1 MMTEEPAAAMIR
13 ETHDVLR
20 GAMDVGVADS
30 VIPPAMARKLDDSL
44 FVFSGFKTAQELKE
58 ASSMLR
64 KADGSVKPFSEF
76 YKQVRAVDDTYNV
89 HYLEAEY
96 NFAISSSQMAASWA
110 EVEAGGDRYELQYRT
125 AGDSHVRAEHRPLNG
140 ITLPPDDPFWQ
151 KYYPPNGWNCRCTV
165 RQVRKGK
172 FRSSDPEKAMELG
185 DKATDTPKQKIFRF
199 NPGIDRQLFPPHH
212 PYYKLSKDAAEEVD
226 SVVYEV
232 SGQRERDDDRMEE
245 MMAELPDNLTP
256 QEKRAI
262 CENNIELEKALGITK
277 GRPMTVEE
285 ADKQNANPRLGEHQG
300 YGINCQTCVPTYL
313 LRSRGFDITAKPNK
327 PGSLLAY
334 LSNGTKAWEVWKNPD
349 GTQATYVSVT
359 EWLESKNYKIMTE
372 KRWLEFFDETCKEV
386 GIYGLSIGWK
396 GKGGHMTVLQRF
408 PDGEL
413 RYIEPQY
420 DNSQGSGRENININY
435 LAIRGAAKQHKCRGI
450 MRLDNK
456 LFNPAFV
463 EIFDK

>member
-1 MMTEEPAAAMIR
+1 MTEEPAAAMIR

-64 KADGSVKPFSEF
+64 KADGSIKPFSEF

-232 SGQRERDDDRMEE
+232 SGQQERDADRIEE

-262 CENNIELEKALGITK
+262 CENNIELEKALGVAK
-277 GRPMTVEE
+277 GE
-285 ADKQNANPRLGEHQG
+285 AMDYERANRGKENPNFYKSDG
-300 YGINCQTCVPTYL
+300 YKVNCQTCTVTHW
-313 LRSRGFDITAKPNK
+313 LRRLGFDVEAKPNVK
-327 PGSLLAY
+327 NSAYNELDRLKLTWKQRFINIDGSDVDYDFTYKWQDRKGYKTMTASRLNEYLLEK
-334 LSNGTKAWEVWKNPD
+334 LSEDGVYEIYCAWKSQGAHVFCAERRGGD
-349 GTQATYVSVT
+349 
-359 EWLESKNYKIMTE
+359 L
-372 KRWLEFFDETCKEV
+372 RFFDPQSGNDDVRDYIGRMKPSRV
-386 GIYGLSIGWK
+386 G
-396 GKGGHMTVLQRF
+396 V
-408 PDGEL
+408 
-413 RYIEPQY
+413 
-420 DNSQGSGRENININY
+420 
-435 LAIRGAAKQHKCRGI
+435 IRI
-450 MRLDNK
+450 DNK
-456 LFNPAFV
+456 LVNPRISNLFIAV
-463 EIFDK
+463 Q